1 MLSPDPPAA
10 WRRLNPSALL
20 EGLRARLVSG
30 LLIVGGCVL
39 LGILYLQL
47 VPHRYTAELLVV
59 AADDPL
65 SSLPSAMSGLGAL
78 VGMDLKQNNLPFI
91 MYADAMA
98 SRPVAEAIVRDPRIM
113 HTIFP
118 DEWDAAA
125 GRWHEPA
132 SILYYLLKGAKMAA
146 GLPAAWH
153 PPGPE
158 RVQRYV
164 EKRVQVSE
172 EKRRPVI
179 RIGFAHKDRLFAAY
193 FISKVSMEADGFLRR
208 QSIARTSAYIAYL
221 EKRLRDVTVAEQRQS
236 LAQLISTYEKSRMMA
251 SSDAAFAGD
260 RFGGV
265 TVPSQPDIPNPALVL
280 AVAVVAGLMLWFLLT
295 VLILMRDQRDRTGP
309 PPVD

>member
-10 WRRLNPSALL
+10 WQRLNPYALL
-20 EGLRARLVSG
+20 AGLRARVMSG
-30 LLIVGGCVL
+30 VLIVGGSVL
-39 LGILYLQL
+39 LALLYLQL

-78 VGMDLKQNNLPFI
+78 VGMDIKQNNLSFS
-91 MYADAMA
+91 MYADALA

-118 DEWDAAA
+118 DEWDAVA
-125 GRWHEPA
+125 GRWQEPA
-132 SILYYLLKGAKMAA
+132 SIVHYLLKGAKIAV

-179 RIGFAHKDRLFAAY
+179 RISFAHKDRLFAAY
-193 FISKVSMEADGFLRR
+193 FVSKVSMEADGFLRR

-265 TVPSQPDIPNPALVL
+265 DVPSQPDIPNPALVL
-280 AVAVVAGLMLWFLLT
+280 AVAIVAGLMLWLLLT
-295 VLILMRDQRDRTGP
+295 ALILLRSPADESRMR
-309 PPVD
+309 